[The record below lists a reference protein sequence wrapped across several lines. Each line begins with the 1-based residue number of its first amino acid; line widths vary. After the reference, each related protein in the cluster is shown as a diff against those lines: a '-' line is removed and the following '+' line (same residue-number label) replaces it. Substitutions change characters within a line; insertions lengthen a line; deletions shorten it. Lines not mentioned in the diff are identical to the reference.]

1 MGPAPQLGVVRICLH
16 TAPCMGWNH
25 IFTPTVMNELRV
37 GYVRNASYAVQD
49 PFGLNHT
56 ADYIPG
62 VPVNPAVDGGVSQT
76 SFSNFGF
83 IGSPDF
89 LPKFQVPQQFQYV
102 DTVSLTHGNHS
113 FKFGVDARY
122 PMRNIFQDEPG
133 TRGSLSFNGQFTGLS
148 YADALIGY
156 VQGAQLTNVFFVDQ
170 RLFMASAFTQDDWK
184 VTPRLTFNLGLR
196 YDFGSPGY
204 EGRNR
209 MANFDPTANSGAGG
223 LVFAKSGSLE
233 DRALVKVNGHNLAP
247 RFGFAYSAR
256 LEDRHSR
263 RLRSFFIASLNVTV
277 AKIKLAPNYPNL
289 LNVVV
294 AASSKSTPVFILR
307 NGFPSSYLDASK
319 VSVSQV
325 RVRAVDPYDPTPY
338 VQQWSI
344 GFQRELGLRVCCGSR
359 LRGDEINP
367 PRCALGSQ
375 STLSG
380 CTGALSEFRIYRV
393 HECAW

>member
-1 MGPAPQLGVVRICLH
+1 MNALLDPVALKLLALFPLPNIPGKQTNNFIRNAGLVDNNDTYGGRLDWNPRENDSVFGRYSYSNRFRFIPGNFGGIADGTSTSAWGRQNLSAHSAVV
-16 TAPCMGWNH
+16 GWNH
-25 IFTPTVMNELRV
+25 ILTPTLMNELRV

-62 VPVNPAVDGGVSQT
+62 VPLNPAVDGGVSQT

-89 LPKFQVPQQFQYV
+89 LPKFQVPQQLQYV
-102 DTVSLTHGNHS
+102 DTVSLTRGNHS
-113 FKFGVDARY
+113 LKFGVDARY

-148 YADALIGY
+148 YADALVGY

-209 MANFDPTANSGAGG
+209 MGNFDPTANSGAGG

-247 RFGFAYSAR
+247 RFGFAYSA
-256 LEDRHSR
+256 DSKP
-263 RLRSFFIASLNVTV
+263 SFAAATV
-277 AKIKLAPNYPNL
+277 FL
-289 LNVVV
+289 
-294 AASSKSTPVFILR
+294 
-307 NGFPSSYLDASK
+307 
-319 VSVSQV
+319 
-325 RVRAVDPYDPTPY
+325 
-338 VQQWSI
+338 
-344 GFQRELGLRVCCGSR
+344 
-359 LRGDEINP
+359 
-367 PRCALGSQ
+367 
-375 STLSG
+375 
-380 CTGALSEFRIYRV
+380 
-393 HECAW
+393 